1 MHHSRSFLN
10 FLFVSVSPVLLPRS
24 FLFPQTPLHASP
36 PHWVAG
42 KIFRSSFTTVH
53 GVITR
58 AGFFHYF
65 DAAAE
70 TDAAFSL
77 SLHNVTASLAA
88 PDAGLGDCVIQLSQP
103 NSSFFSFSGAPNVF
117 SFRCET
123 GTRVCEWV
131 WSEMRRQLLPA
142 SANYFCVI
150 HFQCSIK

>member
-1 MHHSRSFLN
+1 
-10 FLFVSVSPVLLPRS
+10 
-24 FLFPQTPLHASP
+24 
-36 PHWVAG
+36 
-42 KIFRSSFTTVH
+42 VH

-65 DAAAE
+65 DAATD

-88 PDAGLGDCVIQLSQP
+88 PDAGLGECVIQLSQP

-123 GTRVCEWV
+123 GTRARACVCGQRCEGNDCN
-131 WSEMRRQLLPA
+131 SD
-142 SANYFCVI
+142 
-150 HFQCSIK
+150 K